1 MLCMCVEREE
11 RNRTEIFHQGS
22 IIAHMLFPDR
32 RMILLLALGHHLCVE
47 LCREEEEVSIPNP

>member
-1 MLCMCVEREE
+1 MCVEREG

-22 IIAHMLFPDR
+22 IIAHMPFPDT
-32 RMILLLALGHHLCVE
+32 RMILLLALGHHLYVE

>member
-1 MLCMCVEREE
+1 MLCMCVEREG
-11 RNRTEIFHQGS
+11 RNRTEIFNQGS

-32 RMILLLALGHHLCVE
+32 RMILLALGHHLCVE